1 MKDIGI
7 KLKEKREENGVS
19 IEEAAEDL
27 KMRPS
32 QIESLEEGRRED
44 FKDVMSLKYFIRDYA
59 KYLGL
64 DGEKM
69 VDEFNEFLFDFTSKI
84 PLSEIEKAK
93 VGNKKGKDVVSPYT
107 KVNEKGSNVKM
118 FILSL
123 IIVIVLV
130 IVGYL
135 IVSEIHKNDFQD
147 NDTTYVIRR
156 N

>member
-1 MKDIGI
+1 MKDIGL

-32 QIESLEEGRRED
+32 QIESLENGRKED
-44 FKDVMSLKYFIRDYA
+44 FKDVAMLKLFIRDYA

-69 VDEFNEFLFDFTSKI
+69 VDDFNEFLFDFTSKI
-84 PLSEIEKAK
+84 PVEDIEKAK
-93 VGNKKGKDVVSPYT
+93 EKKQEKKEVVSPYT
-107 KVNEKGSNVKM
+107 KTDNYSNNYKVVII
-118 FILSL
+118 F
-123 IIVIVLV
+123 IIVALVLA

-135 IVSEIHKNDFQD
+135 IVSNIHHDDFSD
-147 NDTTYVIRR
+147 GNTTYVIRR
-156 N
+156 

>member
-19 IEEAAEDL
+19 IEEAAADL

-32 QIESLEEGRRED
+32 QIENLENGNREA
-44 FKDVMSLKYFIRDYA
+44 FKDVMSLKYFVRDYA

-69 VDEFNEFLFDFTSKI
+69 IDEFNEYLFDFTSKI
-84 PLSEIEKAK
+84 PVEDIEKAK
-93 VGNKKGKDVVSPYT
+93 ENKNKKKDVVSPYT
-107 KVNEKGSNVKM
+107 QVSEKSNNIKM
-118 FILSL
+118 LMLSI
-123 IIVIVLV
+123 IIVIVII

-135 IVSEIHKNDFQD
+135 VVSEIHKNDFKD

-156 N
+156 